1 SSALYHFMGYHL
13 MGRPLKLAWF
23 DPKDFAVLRDIPTR
37 GERMPNYLMQTVCV
51 TGFDSSL
58 EIGTIRHALEEI
70 FANDHMKKLVTPVNL
85 DGTSTGK
92 AYIRYDVASSYN
104 GALHCDGVSEIGGR
118 ILRVTKWPDF
128 SWCKKR
134 RIGRAGCDKDDA
146 GLAVPDQ
153 DDTPKWHT
161 PSTGN
166 MQRLLIFNCLT
177 IIIGAA
183 LALICS

>member
-1 SSALYHFMGYHL
+1 MIASWGMANYVEYNQVKNIFQEIGEIVGIYFSSTRHLAVVDFSTEQAAESALYHFMGYHL

-85 DGTSTGK
+85 DGTSTG
-92 AYIRYDVASSYN
+92 
-104 GALHCDGVSEIGGR
+104 
-118 ILRVTKWPDF
+118 
-128 SWCKKR
+128 
-134 RIGRAGCDKDDA
+134 
-146 GLAVPDQ
+146 
-153 DDTPKWHT
+153 
-161 PSTGN
+161 
-166 MQRLLIFNCLT
+166 
-177 IIIGAA
+177 
-183 LALICS
+183 